1 MAETQEQKK
10 RGEHLNELT
19 RRFAERNN
27 SNMMNFISRIEE
39 NTKKQND
46 ANEQRIKEGKLTQSE
61 INDLKEVVETQKI
74 DGRYASQEQIAIAQ
88 RQIDIAE
95 RGSSTLIDRVREQS
109 DKFVEDARS
118 KERQRV
124 ADLNLRKEELVQ
136 LKEMAEG
143 VGTFSP
149 EEQAAAQLE
158 LKRYEENQKKIGI
171 FTKIANRTVQKL
183 EDIGADPE
191 GESAEAKEQRLAG
204 QKVFGK
210 IRDGVMKTGE
220 AFDEFAGKYGKQV
233 KEGGLALLKGFGIGL
248 IIISLLKFIKSPAFD
263 ELLESLG
270 GFFGFIDSLV
280 ETFGLA
286 TTLTLGIVALFKPK
300 LLLLP
305 LKGAIAALKFGYKLL
320 SSETYR
326 SAISLKFTNTFKSI
340 GKATTF
346 LGSKMKLL
354 GTNIMSIGKSV
365 GTSALSLGSKAL
377 VGLKAA
383 GIFMK
388 TTLIAL
394 GKGLLSFATTTLM
407 PMLVPLAPFIA
418 IGAAIAAVLYSLY
431 EGFQSFRDSLA
442 SGDSLVEAIISG
454 VSTAL
459 ATLITLPAVMFQK
472 LLEFATG
479 LLGFDD
485 LSERIGNV
493 DIVGTITGLIK
504 DGLNFIK
511 DFFVDL
517 FTFDDDLFP
526 SFGDFGS
533 FFQKATASLLRSVL
547 PAPDA
552 FTFTLPKLDIPFVGE
567 IGGQTISLNPVPDS
581 VYEAAGINP
590 ETGETMTKA
599 NTAGIDGV
607 ESTMVGEV
615 SKLEEDKENAQKEI
629 DKIDRIQTNFIKRA
643 DAYDKMLGTTTDDA
657 LDRTNK
663 DYARYYMKRQKE
675 LETLESELAA
685 SGGELSEGQ
694 KRDLELSRKVNE
706 EVNNQIIRGD
716 AINVNFALDEIKQEE
731 YEKVYRTDEFKKN
744 IGANLEAV
752 DDKNLITNQFR
763 GMDGID
769 VSGQKLEDSKTIIE
783 GIKTKTTGG
792 IDAVAGG
799 VKSQVDA
806 ITKLIDPEQ
815 IEAMRNK
822 VTRINQ
828 ILKDGITEE
837 ERKELGTLGVNIRA
851 PGRGRTLS
859 EAVLTQR
866 ATSEAVAARDVLLAN
881 NADMREVQKTA
892 SNISNVVSPTYNTS
906 NSSSSVSMPIPHDNK
921 DLPVGVNVASLT
933 R

>member
-10 RGEHLNELT
+10 RAENLSMLT
-19 RRFAERNN
+19 ERFAERNN
-27 SNMMNFISRIEE
+27 SNMMDFISRIEE

-46 ANEQRIKEGKLTQSE
+46 ANIQRIKEGKLTQRE
-61 INDLKEVVETQKI
+61 INDLKKVVETERI
-74 DGRYASQEQIAIAQ
+74 DGQFASKEQIAIAQ

-95 RGSSTLIDRVREQS
+95 RGSSSLIDRVKEQS

-136 LKEMAEG
+136 LREMSEG

-220 AFDEFAGKYGKQV
+220 AFDKFAGDYGKKA
-233 KEGGLALLKGFGIGL
+233 KEGGIALLKGFAIGL
-248 IIISLLKFIKSPAFD
+248 IVISLLKFIKSPAFD
-263 ELLESLG
+263 ELLKSLK
-270 GFFGFIDSLV
+270 GFFGFIDTLV
-280 ETFGLA
+280 EQFGLA

-305 LKGAIAALKFGYKLL
+305 LKGAIAALKFGYKLI

-326 SAISLKFTNTFKSI
+326 SAVSLKFTNTFKSI
-340 GKATTF
+340 GKAATF
-346 LGSKMKLL
+346 LGAQMKLL

-394 GKGLLSFATTTLM
+394 GKGLLTFATTTLM

-442 SGDSLVEAIISG
+442 SGDSLIDAIISG

-459 ATLITLPAVMFQK
+459 ATLVTLPAVMFQK

-504 DGLNFIK
+504 DGLSFIK

-547 PAPDA
+547 PSPDA
-552 FTFTLPKLDIPFVGE
+552 LTFTLPKLDVPFVGE
-567 IGGQTISLNPVPDS
+567 IGGQTISLNPIPDS
-581 VYEAAGINP
+581 VYKAAGMNP
-590 ETGETMTKA
+590 ETGEIMTKP

-607 ESTMVGEV
+607 EGAAIEQVSQIEEEQIDNMRDARAFKDDADKL
-615 SKLEEDKENAQKEI
+615 SKLKGTRKTIAERNMAFRMNQEMLELEAEEAELALEGKSLGE
-629 DKIDRIQTNFIKRA
+629 
-643 DAYDKMLGTTTDDA
+643 YDQRK
-657 LDRTNK
+657 LDRL
-663 DYARYYMKRQKE
+663 KRVE
-675 LETLESELAA
+675 DRLEFQGITDGAA
-685 SGGELSEGQ
+685 GLMDVEQALRHEQMQSQ
-694 KRDLELSRKVNE
+694 MFAKVNE
-706 EVNNQIIRGD
+706 AQINN
-716 AINVNFALDEIKQEE
+716 L
-731 YEKVYRTDEFKKN
+731 
-744 IGANLEAV
+744 GANIEAV
-752 DDKNLITNQFR
+752 DDTKLVTNQFE
-763 GMDGID
+763 GMEGTGGLDL
-769 VSGQKLEDSKTIIE
+769 SGQKLEDSKKIIE

-815 IEAMRNK
+815 IEAMRDK

-892 SNISNVVSPTYNTS
+892 SNINNVVSPTYNTS

-921 DLPVGVNVASLT
+921 DLPAGVHVASLT